1 MIDLYDF
8 VVSLIPAAPARIL
21 EVGCG
26 DGQLASALAASG
38 HAVTA
43 VDPRAPEGEIFR
55 RIAFEEFSD
64 QDEFDAVVASVS
76 LHHIDDLGAALDKIV
91 NFLQPGGVFILEEFA
106 KERIAGATARWYY
119 HQRQAVAA
127 ASSTPKSLPD
137 SFERWHETWVTEH
150 AGIHTYAAMRPQLDS
165 RFNERSFAWRPYL
178 YSYALDDLLEPL
190 ERKLISDGAIEA
202 TGFRY
207 VGERP

>member
-43 VDPRAPEGEIFR
+43 VDPRAPESEIFR

-106 KERIAGATARWYY
+106 KERIAGATARW
-119 HQRQAVAA
+119 
-127 ASSTPKSLPD
+127 
-137 SFERWHETWVTEH
+137 W
-150 AGIHTYAAMRPQLDS
+150 
-165 RFNERSFAWRPYL
+165 
-178 YSYALDDLLEPL
+178 
-190 ERKLISDGAIEA
+190 
-202 TGFRY
+202 
-207 VGERP
+207 